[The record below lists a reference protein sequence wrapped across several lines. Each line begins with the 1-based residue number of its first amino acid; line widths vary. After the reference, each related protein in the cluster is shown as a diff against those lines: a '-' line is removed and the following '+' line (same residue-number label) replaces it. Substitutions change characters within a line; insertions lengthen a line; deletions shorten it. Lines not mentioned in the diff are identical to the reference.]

1 MDTQHT
7 CKCVHLHTEPS
18 HDTNAHTYTHK
29 HTHTHTHA
37 HVRVL
42 PCSLHWVRGVPSDR
56 GVGQGPASLC
66 VSAAV
71 RDWIKIISQ
80 VPQDDSTLWKRA
92 CNSFLGQP
100 FTQTACRSL
109 QSPHPGQPTRL
120 SLGQAAQP
128 K

>member
-42 PCSLHWVRGVPSDR
+42 PCSLRWGGASPQTEVLDKALPLS
-56 GVGQGPASLC
+56 ASLPLSETGLKSSLKC
-66 VSAAV
+66 LKTTALSGNGPVIPSWANHSPKLPAAHC
-71 RDWIKIISQ
+71 
-80 VPQDDSTLWKRA
+80 RA
-92 CNSFLGQP
+92 PTPG
-100 FTQTACRSL
+100 
-109 QSPHPGQPTRL
+109 SPPG
-120 SLGQAAQP
+120 
-128 K
+128 